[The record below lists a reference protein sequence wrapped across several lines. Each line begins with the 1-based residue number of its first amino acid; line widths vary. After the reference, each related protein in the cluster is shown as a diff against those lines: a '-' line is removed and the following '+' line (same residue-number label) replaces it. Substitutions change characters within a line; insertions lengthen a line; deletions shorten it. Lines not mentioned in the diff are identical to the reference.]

1 MVPSIARP
9 LASRMPQRRSPEAQP
24 ALGKAIRQI
33 REREEFSQ
41 EELAE
46 RANLHPTWISP
57 IERGHNNP
65 NWGTVR
71 RIARGLGVTMV
82 ELVAL
87 AERLE

>member
-1 MVPSIARP
+1 
-9 LASRMPQRRSPEAQP
+9 MPARRSAEAQP
-24 ALGKAIRQI
+24 ALGKAIRRI
-33 REREEFSQ
+33 REREEVSQ

-46 RANLHPTWISP
+46 RANLHATWISP
-57 IERGHNNP
+57 IENGRNNP

-71 RIARGLGVTMV
+71 RIAQGLGVTMV